1 MAFAAGD
8 GFIITVSQAA
18 ASGELAA
25 WDPTASDGS
34 EEPYGILAAE
44 APINVAAQY
53 VSVYISGKFNADEA
67 VVPEGVDV
75 DSAFDALREK
85 GIYLIHQADTSGTP
99 PLLRNKESYHG
110 CISLTSS
117 PMAYARF
124 RRRLRLRNLLYRSSA
139 TATSAGCWK

>member
-1 MAFAAGD
+1 VAFVAGD

-34 EEPYGILAAE
+34 EVPYGILAAE
-44 APINVAAQY
+44 APISVAAQY
-53 VSVYISGKFNADEA
+53 VSVYIAGKFNADEA

-85 GIYLIHQADTSGTP
+85 GIYLIHQADTE
-99 PLLRNKESYHG
+99 RNPAVVEE
-110 CISLTSS
+110 
-117 PMAYARF
+117 
-124 RRRLRLRNLLYRSSA
+124 
-139 TATSAGCWK
+139 